1 MIVRQATTRTRRFL
15 RSFRQ
20 DTSANALVLAAFAVP
35 MLIGGG
41 GMAVDFSQ
49 YYLWKRELQFAADQ
63 AAIAGA
69 WELAQRPTSV
79 DYVARALTEF
89 NANEQITKDFSTTPD
104 VGLANHAGLVNNAVQ
119 VTVAATKTLPFT
131 SFFTGR
137 PTTVDV
143 RSKAAFTGAIS
154 FTSCLIAEAEDDIGV
169 WLNGDAVF
177 TAECGIMALSD
188 ASKVC
193 TTNADGT
200 KSCSG
205 EDAITVNGDPEIRAG
220 DLVTAGTVDDDL
232 NNTDGNTIYE
242 GVDQNALKESLPFK
256 GLEPPIDKVTTPGT
270 YTCKNTGKGKGS
282 ENGQQIG
289 VATPGYFDN
298 GLAIKCNTQFQKGI
312 YLIRGGQLKI
322 TGNYDVVGE
331 GVMFILT
338 DGAEMHF
345 GGTPSANGNGP
356 NIGTTKINLQGI
368 DAGTLK
374 DKYGITGDD
383 QLKMTN
389 MLVFEDPDSVGA
401 NPADGAGGG
410 HVFAGNANTW
420 ISGSIY
426 LPKSLLTMA
435 GTAKVANVCLLIAA
449 YRVKLT
455 GTTDLTDF
463 CPDNAPEH
471 ETKVIH
477 GTVMLV
483 E

>member
-1 MIVRQATTRTRRFL
+1 MIVRHATARTSRFL
-15 RSFRQ
+15 RAFRQ
-20 DTSANALVLAAFAVP
+20 DTNANALVLAAFAFP
-35 MLIGGG
+35 MLIGGS

-63 AAIAGA
+63 ASIAGA
-69 WELAQRPTSV
+69 WELAQRPLST

-89 NANEQITKDFSTTPD
+89 NANEQITKDFNTTPT
-104 VGLANHAGLVNNAVQ
+104 VQKSNHAGLENNAVQ
-119 VTVAATKTLPFT
+119 VTVSATKTLPFT
-131 SFFTGR
+131 SFFTGKA
-137 PTTVDV
+137 TTVAV
-143 RSKAAFTGAIS
+143 QSKAAFTGSIS
-154 FTSCLIAEAEDDIGV
+154 FSSCLIAEAEEDIGV

-193 TTNADGT
+193 TTGSNGVE
-200 KSCSG
+200 SCSG

-220 DLVTAGTVDDDL
+220 SLVTAGTVDDEL
-232 NNTDGNTIYE
+232 NGTDGNTIYE
-242 GVDQNALKESLPFK
+242 GVDQDALRESLPFK
-256 GLEPPIDKVTTPGT
+256 GLQPPIDKVTTPGT
-270 YTCKNTGKGKGS
+270 YACKTTGKGKGS
-282 ENGQQIG
+282 TNGQQIG
-289 VATPGYFDN
+289 VATPGYFDH
-298 GLAIKCNTQFQKGI
+298 GLTIGCNTQFQKGI
-312 YLIRGGQLKI
+312 YLIRGGKLSI

-345 GGTPSANGNGP
+345 GGTNSTNGNGP
-356 NIGTTKINLQGI
+356 TIGTTKINLQGI
-368 DAGTLK
+368 DAGTLAS
-374 DKYGITGDD
+374 YGITGDA

-389 MLVFEDPDSVGA
+389 MLVFEDPNSVGA

-410 HVFAGNANTW
+410 HVFAGNSNTW

-435 GTAKVANVCLLIAA
+435 GTSKVANVCLLIAA

-463 CPDNAPEH
+463 CPENGPTH

>member
-1 MIVRQATTRTRRFL
+1 MIVRHAKARTGRFL

-20 DTSANALVLAAFAVP
+20 DTNANALVLAAFAFP
-35 MLIGGG
+35 MLIGGS

-69 WELAQRPTSV
+69 WELAQRPLSTE
-79 DYVARALTEF
+79 YVARALTEF
-89 NANEQITKDFSTTPD
+89 NANEQITKDFNSTPD
-104 VGLANHAGLVNNAVQ
+104 VVMSNHAGLANNAVQ
-119 VTVAATKTLPFT
+119 VTVSATKTLPFT
-131 SFFTGR
+131 SFFTGHA
-137 PTTVDV
+137 TTVEV
-143 RSKAAFTGAIS
+143 QSKAAFTGSIS
-154 FTSCLIAEAEDDIGV
+154 FTSCLIAEAEEDIGV

-188 ASKVC
+188 ATKTC
-193 TTNADGT
+193 TTDADGVKT
-200 KSCSG
+200 CTG

-220 DLVTAGTVDDDL
+220 DLITAGTVDDDL
-232 NNTDGNTIYE
+232 NDTEGNTIHE
-242 GVDQNALKESLPFK
+242 LVSKEKLKESLPFK
-256 GLEPPIDKVTTPGT
+256 GLEPPIDKVTEAGT

-282 ENGQQIG
+282 DNGQQIG
-289 VATPGYFDN
+289 VATPGYFDG
-298 GLAIKCNTQFQKGI
+298 GLTIRCNTRFEKGI
-312 YLIRGGQLKI
+312 YLIRGGKLTI
-322 TGNYDVVGE
+322 TGNYDVVGDA
-331 GVMFILT
+331 VMFILT
-338 DGAEMHF
+338 DGAEMHL
-345 GGTPSANGNGP
+345 GGTPSDNGNGP

-368 DAGTLK
+368 DAGTLES
-374 DKYGITGDD
+374 YGITGED
-383 QLKMTN
+383 QIAMTN
-389 MLVFEDPDSVGA
+389 MLVFEDPDSEGA
-401 NPADGAGGG
+401 NPSDGGGGG
-410 HVFAGNANTW
+410 HVFAGNSNTW

-463 CPDNAPEH
+463 CPDGRPEH